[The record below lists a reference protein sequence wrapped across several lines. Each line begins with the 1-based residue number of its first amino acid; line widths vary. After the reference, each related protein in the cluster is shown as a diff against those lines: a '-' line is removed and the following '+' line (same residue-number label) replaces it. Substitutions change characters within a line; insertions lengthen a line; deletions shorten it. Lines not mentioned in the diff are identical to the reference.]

1 MTDIAGTPLKPSP
14 RADAMAVTETTPG
27 ATPATVTGP
36 DGAAPVENGLRPV
49 GPVRRTVRR
58 YLRSRASGWTL
69 VALIVVFWQAYSGV
83 HYDPTISSPDRI
95 VETWWR
101 EATEGDLLRQLSI
114 TLRTMAEALALAVPL
129 GVGIGFLMGR
139 SRVIWGLSEPLVEI
153 LRLTPATAILPIYIL
168 FLGLGDQMK
177 IAVFLTGGIFP
188 MIINSYAG
196 ARGVSKIL
204 AETAQTYRLS
214 WLQTQKEIALPFA
227 TPYIL
232 VGMRQSLGM
241 SLVLAV
247 VIGMLSGNDG
257 IGYYLMFA
265 QQNFNLRQLLAGVLT
280 VAVIGYLFNAI
291 FLLLEKRVTRWRRGT
306 QAGEA

>member
-1 MTDIAGTPLKPSP
+1 VS
-14 RADAMAVTETTPG
+14 
-27 ATPATVTGP
+27 
-36 DGAAPVENGLRPV
+36 
-49 GPVRRTVRR
+49 
-58 YLRSRASGWTL
+58 SG
-69 VALIVVFWQAYSGV
+69 IR
-83 HYDPTISSPDRI
+83 YDPTISSPALI
-95 VETWWR
+95 LQTWWQ
-101 EATEGDLLRQLSI
+101 EATEGDLLRQLAV
-114 TLRTMAEALALAVPL
+114 TLRTMAEALAIAVPL

-139 SRVIWGLSEPLVEI
+139 SQVIWGLSEPLVEI
-153 LRLTPATAILPIYIL
+153 LRLTPATAILPIFIL
-168 FLGLGDQMK
+168 FLGLGDEMK

-214 WLQTQKEIALPFA
+214 WLQTQREIALPFA
-227 TPYIL
+227 APYIL

-247 VIGMLSGNDG
+247 VVGMLAGNDG

-280 VAVIGYLFNAI
+280 VAVVGYLFNAI
-291 FLLLEKRVTRWRRGT
+291 FLLLERRLTRWRRT
-306 QAGEA
+306 QVTEA

>member
-1 MTDIAGTPLKPSP
+1 MPDTI
-14 RADAMAVTETTPG
+14 
-27 ATPATVTGP
+27 VTGTEAQEAERKP
-36 DGAAPVENGLRPV
+36 PASGIRPV
-49 GPVRRTVRR
+49 GRARRNARR
-58 YLRSRASGWTL
+58 YFRSRVSGWTL
-69 VALIVVFWQAYSGV
+69 VALVVVLWELYSNV
-83 HYDPTISSPDRI
+83 DYDPTISSPSRI
-95 VETWWR
+95 AETWWG
-101 EATEGDLLRQLSI
+101 EATTGDLLNQLTI

-139 SRVIWGLSEPLVEI
+139 SQVIWGLLEPLVEI

-177 IAVFLTGGIFP
+177 VAVFLTGGIFP

-204 AETAQTYRLS
+204 SETAQTFRLS
-214 WLQTQKEIALPFA
+214 WLQTQREIALPFA
-227 TPYIL
+227 MPYIL

-247 VIGMLSGNDG
+247 VIGMLAGNDG

-280 VAVIGYLFNAI
+280 VAFVGYVFNAV
-291 FLLLEKRVTRWRRGT
+291 FLLLERRVTRWRRSQTG
-306 QAGEA
+306 AA